1 MQNFLPLIKISEIS
15 IICSL
20 RKSENYDLLLKLF
33 RNTATFEKENPF
45 REIPEKNGKI
55 LRRLTSLSENWF
67 VEGIH
72 SPARLLFAEE
82 EGRGGGRVARG
93 VAPIKI
99 GMEQA
104 DGKTYRPLGDKT
116 LAGSRGD
123 ALLLF
128 LPSFLPISFHFVFWT
143 PLVIFYLTLERFFPR
158 LLSTLPFFFK
168 RRGRGKL
175 DS

>member
-1 MQNFLPLIKISEIS
+1 MYVRTLRLKSSCLNRGLIIGIFGRNRSGNQRAKFSLSLIKISEIS

-20 RKSENYDLLLKLF
+20 RKSENFDLLLKLF

-72 SPARLLFAEE
+72 SLARLLFAEE

-99 GMEQA
+99 GMERA
-104 DGKTYRPLGDKT
+104 DGKTL
-116 LAGSRGD
+116 
-123 ALLLF
+123 
-128 LPSFLPISFHFVFWT
+128 IVH
-143 PLVIFYLTLERFFPR
+143 
-158 LLSTLPFFFK
+158 
-168 RRGRGKL
+168 
-175 DS
+175 

>member
-1 MQNFLPLIKISEIS
+1 MYVRTLRLKSSCLNRGLIIGIFERNRSENQRAKFSLSLIKISEIS

-72 SPARLLFAEE
+72 SLARLLFAEE
-82 EGRGGGRVARG
+82 EGRGTSGQRC
-93 VAPIKI
+93 
-99 GMEQA
+99 
-104 DGKTYRPLGDKT
+104 RP
-116 LAGSRGD
+116 
-123 ALLLF
+123 
-128 LPSFLPISFHFVFWT
+128 H
-143 PLVIFYLTLERFFPR
+143 
-158 LLSTLPFFFK
+158 
-168 RRGRGKL
+168 
-175 DS
+175 